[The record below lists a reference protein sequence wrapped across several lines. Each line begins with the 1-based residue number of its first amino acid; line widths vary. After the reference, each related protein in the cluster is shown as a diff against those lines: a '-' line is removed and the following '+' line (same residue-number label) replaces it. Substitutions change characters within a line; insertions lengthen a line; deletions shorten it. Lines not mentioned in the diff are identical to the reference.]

1 MEKIISYKFNE
12 EELHLIE
19 GYLYFSE
26 KNPCVNCTI
35 IDKVSCTGCDTK
47 VKYDDTYI
55 KPLEEIFTNADVIL
69 DDIYNYKILL
79 DRIEQLKNELESCS
93 DERFM
98 IVKKLPYSVV
108 KLMSEHETDLKGLLD
123 ELIES

>member
-1 MEKIISYKFNE
+1 MEKIISYKFDE
-12 EELHLIE
+12 EELDIIE
-19 GYLYFSE
+19 SYLYFSE
-26 KNPCVNCTI
+26 KNPCINCTM
-35 IDKVSCTGCDTK
+35 DKVSCTGCDAK
-47 VKYDDTYI
+47 VIYDDTYI

-98 IVKKLPYSVV
+98 IVEKLPYSIV

-123 ELIES
+123 ELIS